1 MFIILGA
8 TGHIGSV
15 LAQALLDENLPV
27 TAVVHDE
34 QKTSD
39 WESRGAHVAVVDVGD
54 TDALRD
60 VLRTGTR
67 AFLLNPPADVTSD
80 TDKEERA
87 TAASIIAALEGSGLE
102 KVVLESTFG
111 AQPGEAIGDLG
122 VLYAFEQAALAQ
134 RIPVTVQRGAFYF
147 SNWDAQ
153 VEEAKQGTLTTMFPP
168 DLKIPMVAP
177 ADLGRAAAERLV
189 EPFSGDTDLHLVEG
203 PDRYSVCDVADAF
216 AQALGRRVE
225 VWSLPPSDWIGAY
238 QKLGFS
244 EPAANSYA
252 AMTKATIDGEFPAL
266 AETER
271 GATSFQSYIED
282 LVNRSR
288 A

>member
-1 MFIILGA
+1 MFIVLGA

-15 LAQALLDENLPV
+15 LAQTLLDRNLPV
-27 TAVVHDE
+27 TAVLHDD
-34 QKTSD
+34 QRVRD
-39 WESRGAHVAVVDVGD
+39 WESRGARVAVVDVRD
-54 TDALRD
+54 SDALRE

-67 AFLLNPPADVTSD
+67 AFLLNPPADVASD

-87 TAASIIAALEGSGLE
+87 TADGIITALEGSGLE

-111 AQPGEAIGDLG
+111 AQPGDAIGDLG

-134 RIPVTVQRGAFYF
+134 RIPVTIQRGAYYY

-153 VEEAKQGTLTTMFPP
+153 VEEARRGTLTTMFPP

-189 EPFSGDTDLHLVEG
+189 EPFSGDTDVHLVEG
-203 PDRYSVCDVADAF
+203 PDRYSVRDVADVF
-216 AQALGRRVE
+216 SLVLGRRVE
-225 VWSLPPSDWIGAY
+225 VRSLPAGDWVGAY

-244 EPAANSYA
+244 KPAAKSYA

-266 AETER
+266 GETER
-271 GATSFQSYIED
+271 GATSLQSYIEE
-282 LVNRSR
+282 LVSRSLS
-288 A
+288 

>member
-8 TGHIGSV
+8 TGHVGSAV
-15 LAQALLDENLPV
+15 AHALLAQNLSV
-27 TAVVHDE
+27 TAVMHDDR
-34 QKTSD
+34 KAKD
-39 WESRGAHVAVVDVGD
+39 WERRGAQTAVVDVRD
-54 TDALRD
+54 SNALRE
-60 VLRTGTR
+60 VFRTGTR

-87 TAASIIAALEGSGLE
+87 TAASIISALDESGLE

-111 AQPGEAIGDLG
+111 AQPGDAVGDLS

-134 RIPVTVQRGAFYF
+134 QIPVTIQRGAYYF

-153 VEEAKQGTLTTMFPP
+153 LEEAKQGSLTTMFPP

-177 ADLGRAAAERLV
+177 VDLGRAAAERLV
-189 EPFSGDTDLHLVEG
+189 EPFSRDTDIHLVEG
-203 PDRYSVCDVADAF
+203 PDRYSVQNVADAF
-216 AQALGRRVE
+216 AEVLGERIE
-225 VWSLPPSDWIGAY
+225 VRSLPQSEWIGAY

-244 EPAANSYA
+244 KLAVKSYA
-252 AMTKATIDGEFPAL
+252 AMTEATISGEFPAR
-266 AETER
+266 EDTER
-271 GATSFQSYIED
+271 GATSLRSYVAD
-282 LVNRSR
+282 LVNRPP

>member
-8 TGHIGSV
+8 TGHVGSS
-15 LAQALLDENLPV
+15 LAQALLDDNLPV
-27 TAVVHDE
+27 TAVLHDD

-39 WESRGAHVAVVDVGD
+39 WERRGAHVVVVDVRD
-54 TDALRD
+54 SNALRK
-60 VLRTGTR
+60 VFQTGTR

-80 TDKEERA
+80 TNKEELA
-87 TAASIIAALEGSGLE
+87 TAASIISALDDSGLE

-111 AQPGEAIGDLG
+111 AQPGEAIGDLS

-134 RIPVTVQRGAFYF
+134 RIPVTVQRGAYYF

-153 VEEAKQGTLTTMFPP
+153 VEEAKQGTLTTMFPS

-225 VWSLPPSDWIGAY
+225 VRSLPPGDWIGAY

-252 AMTKATIDGEFPAL
+252 AMTKATIEGEFPAL
-266 AETER
+266 SDTER
-271 GATSFQSYIED
+271 AATSLQSYIES
-282 LVNRSR
+282 LVSRSSD
-288 A
+288 